1 MRLYT
6 FQLQDDVDQPKRYQ
20 ARALR
25 SSVGS
30 IPFREGRGTVHALGG
45 DLAQPRAAS
54 RELNIPLVVLDL
66 DKAIPSTV
74 VFSVYLEKF
83 YEAVLAGLGVQ
94 LAPDEAREP

>member
-1 MRLYT
+1 MVDKPKTLPSPLILAVNWFNFVPTRL
-6 FQLQDDVDQPKRYQ
+6 
-20 ARALR
+20 LR
-25 SSVGS
+25 HLFT
-30 IPFREGRGTVHALGG
+30 PLG
-45 DLAQPRAAS
+45 LAQPRAAS

-74 VFSVYLEKF
+74 SSSAYLEKKF